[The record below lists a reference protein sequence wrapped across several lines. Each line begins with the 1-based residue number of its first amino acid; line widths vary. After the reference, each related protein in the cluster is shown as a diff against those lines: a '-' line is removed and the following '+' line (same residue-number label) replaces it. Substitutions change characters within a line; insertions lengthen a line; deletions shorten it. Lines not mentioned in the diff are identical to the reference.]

1 MESGLSH
8 QYVNLESTGSVH
20 YVKAGQG
27 PPLVLLH
34 GLGVSVAT
42 WHNNFSAFASRYT
55 VYAPDLPG
63 HGDTD
68 KPDIPYGLD
77 VGVEFL
83 PEFLDALGLDGNVTL
98 MGNSA
103 GGMVAVTSVLKQ
115 PERFRALVLISPV
128 GLGREL
134 GLPIRLASLPLIG
147 KSLHKLD
154 GKSKT
159 RFVQRIFH
167 DKSTLHPEA
176 YRELIR
182 VRSIPEA
189 RRTELGVIRRNVTF
203 RGLRKSL
210 VIPHHDLLD
219 LPVPTLLVWGRQD
232 KIIPVKHALHAAERY
247 PAIEVRIFQDCG
259 HWPQM
264 EQSEAFNQAV
274 LDFLDRVYSPER
286 ESALRDS

>member
-20 YVKAGQG
+20 YVTAGHG

-34 GLGVSVAT
+34 GLGASVVT
-42 WHNNFSAFASRYT
+42 WHNNFSALASRYT

-63 HGDTD
+63 HGDTA

-83 PEFLDALGLDGNVTL
+83 SEFLDALGLDGNVTL

-103 GGMVAVTSVLKQ
+103 GGMVAMASVLKQ
-115 PERFRALVLISPV
+115 PERFRAMVLVSPV

-147 KSLHKLD
+147 KPLHKLD

-167 DKSTLHPEA
+167 DKSALHPDVH
-176 YRELIR
+176 RELIR
-182 VRSIPEA
+182 VRSVPEA
-189 RRTELGVIRRNVTF
+189 LRTELSVIRRSVTF

-210 VIPHHDLLD
+210 VVAHHDLLN
-219 LPVPTLLVWGRQD
+219 LPAPTLLVWGKQD
-232 KIIPVKHALHAAERY
+232 KIVPVKQAHHAAERY
-247 PAIEVRIFQDCG
+247 PSIEARIFQDCG

-264 EQSEAFNQAV
+264 ERSDEFNQAV
-274 LDFLDRVYSPER
+274 LAFLDRVYSPDR
-286 ESALRDS
+286 EHAVSDS

>member
-20 YVKAGQG
+20 YVMAGHG

-34 GLGVSVAT
+34 GLGASVVA

-63 HGDTD
+63 HGDTA

-77 VGVEFL
+77 IGVEFL
-83 PEFLDALGLDGNVTL
+83 PEFLDVLGLDRNVTL

-103 GGMVAVTSVLKQ
+103 GGMLAMASVLRQ
-115 PERFRALVLISPV
+115 SERFRAMVLISPV
-128 GLGREL
+128 GLSREL

-147 KSLHKLD
+147 KLLHKLD

-167 DKSTLHPEA
+167 DKSALHPEA
-176 YRELIR
+176 HRELIR

-210 VIPHHDLLD
+210 VVPHHDLLN
-219 LPVPTLLVWGRQD
+219 LPAPTLLVWGRQD
-232 KIIPVKHALHAAERY
+232 KIIPVKQAQHVAERY
-247 PAIEVRIFQDCG
+247 PSIEVRIFQDCG

-274 LDFLDRVYSPER
+274 LAFLDRVYNLDR
-286 ESALRDS
+286 ESAISDS

>member
-1 MESGLSH
+1 MESDPIH
-8 QYVNLESTGSVH
+8 QYVNLGSTGSVH
-20 YVKAGQG
+20 YIKAGQG

-34 GLGVSVAT
+34 GLGASVVA
-42 WHNNFSAFASRYT
+42 WHNNVSALASRYT

-63 HGDTD
+63 HGDTA
-68 KPDIPYGLD
+68 KPDVPYGLD

-83 PEFLDALGLDGNVTL
+83 PEFLDALGLDRNVML

-103 GGMVAVTSVLKQ
+103 GGMVAMASVLRQ
-115 PERFRALVLISPV
+115 PDRFKAMVLISPV

-147 KSLHKLD
+147 KPLHKLD

-167 DKSTLHPEA
+167 DESALHPEA
-176 YRELIR
+176 HRELIR

-189 RRTELGVIRRNVTF
+189 RRTELGAIRRSVTF

-210 VIPHHDLLD
+210 VVPRYDLLN

-232 KIIPVKHALHAAERY
+232 KIIPVKQAYHAAERY
-247 PAIEVRIFQDCG
+247 PSIEVRIFQDCG

-264 EQSEAFNQAV
+264 EQSEAFNQAA
-274 LDFLDRVYSPER
+274 LAFLDRVYNLDR
-286 ESALRDS
+286 EPAISDS

>member
-8 QYVNLESTGSVH
+8 QYVNLGSTGSVH

-68 KPDIPYGLD
+68 KPDIAYGLD

-83 PEFLDALGLDGNVTL
+83 PRFLDILGLDGNVTL

-103 GGMVAVTSVLKQ
+103 GGMVAAASALRQ
-115 PERFRALVLISPV
+115 PDRFRVLVLISPV

-147 KSLHKLD
+147 KPLHKLD

-167 DKSTLHPEA
+167 DESVLPLEA
-176 YRELIR
+176 HRELVR

-189 RRTELGVIRRNVTF
+189 RRTELGVIRRNGTF

-210 VIPHHDLLD
+210 VIPYHDLLN
-219 LPVPTLLVWGRQD
+219 LPLPTLLVWGRQD
-232 KIIPVKHALHAAERY
+232 KIIPVKHAQQAAEQY
-247 PAIEVRIFQDCG
+247 PAMEVRIFQDCG
-259 HWPQM
+259 HWPHM
-264 EQSEAFNQAV
+264 EQSEAFNEVV
-274 LDFLDRVYSPER
+274 LAFLDRVYSAEKEPAI
-286 ESALRDS
+286 SDS

>member
-8 QYVNLESTGSVH
+8 QYINLGNTGSVH
-20 YVKAGQG
+20 YVKVGQG

-63 HGDTD
+63 HGDTA

-83 PEFLDALGLDGNVTL
+83 PEFLDALGLDGKVTL
-98 MGNSA
+98 IGNSA
-103 GGMVAVTSVLKQ
+103 GGMVAAASVLKQ
-115 PERFRALVLISPV
+115 PERFKAMVLISPV

-147 KSLHKLD
+147 KPLHKLD

-167 DKSTLHPEA
+167 DKSALPLEA
-176 YRELIR
+176 YQELIR

-210 VIPHHDLLD
+210 VILDRDLLN
-219 LPVPTLLVWGRQD
+219 LPVPILLVWGRQD
-232 KIIPVKHALHAAERY
+232 KIIPVKHAHHAAGRY
-247 PAIEVRIFQDCG
+247 PAMEVRVFQDCG
-259 HWPQM
+259 HWPHM
-264 EQSEAFNQAV
+264 EQSEAFNEAI
-274 LDFLDRVYSPER
+274 LAFLERVYSPER
-286 ESALRDS
+286 ESVLSDS

>member
-34 GLGVSVAT
+34 GLGASVVT
-42 WHNNFSAFASRYT
+42 WHNNFSALASRYT

-63 HGDTD
+63 HGDTA

-103 GGMVAVTSVLKQ
+103 GGMVAMASVFRQ
-115 PERFRALVLISPV
+115 PERFRAMVLISPV

-147 KSLHKLD
+147 KPLHKLD

-159 RFVQRIFH
+159 RFVRRIFH
-167 DKSTLHPEA
+167 DDSALHPEA
-176 YRELIR
+176 RRELIR

-189 RRTELGVIRRNVTF
+189 RRTELGVIRRSVTF
-203 RGLRKSL
+203 LGLRKSL
-210 VIPHHDLLD
+210 VVPHHDLLN
-219 LPVPTLLVWGRQD
+219 LQTPTLLVWGRQD
-232 KIIPVKHALHAAERY
+232 KIIPVKQAHHVAERY
-247 PAIEVRIFQDCG
+247 PSIEVRIFQDCG

-264 EQSEAFNQAV
+264 EQSEAFNEAV
-274 LDFLDRVYSPER
+274 LAFLDRVYSPDR
-286 ESALRDS
+286 ESAISDS

>member
-8 QYVNLESTGSVH
+8 QYINLGNTGSVH

-42 WHNNFSAFASRYT
+42 WHNNFSAFASRYK

-103 GGMVAVTSVLKQ
+103 GGMVAAASALRQ
-115 PERFRALVLISPV
+115 PDRFKALVLISPV
-128 GLGREL
+128 GLGRNL

-147 KSLHKLD
+147 KPLHKLD

-167 DKSTLHPEA
+167 DKSALHPEA
-176 YRELIR
+176 YQELIR

-210 VIPHHDLLD
+210 VIPHHDMLN

-247 PAIEVRIFQDCG
+247 PSMEVRIFQECG
-259 HWPQM
+259 HWPHM

-274 LDFLDRVYSPER
+274 LDFLDRVYSLER
-286 ESALRDS
+286 ESATIDS

>member
-8 QYVNLESTGSVH
+8 QYVNLGSTGSVH
-20 YVKAGQG
+20 YVKAGEG

-34 GLGVSVAT
+34 GLGASVVT

-63 HGDTD
+63 HGDTA

-77 VGVEFL
+77 LGVEFL
-83 PEFLDALGLDGNVTL
+83 PEFLDVLGLDRNVTL

-103 GGMVAVTSVLKQ
+103 GGMVAVASVLRQ
-115 PERFRALVLISPV
+115 PERFSAMVLISPV

-147 KSLHKLD
+147 NPLHKLD

-159 RFVQRIFH
+159 RFVQRVFH
-167 DKSTLHPEA
+167 DKSALHPEA
-176 YRELIR
+176 HQELIR
-182 VRSIPEA
+182 VRSVPEA
-189 RRTELGVIRRNVTF
+189 RRTELGVIRRSVTF

-210 VIPHHDLLD
+210 VIPHHDLLN

-232 KIIPVKHALHAAERY
+232 KIVPVKQARHAAEQY
-247 PAIEVRIFQDCG
+247 PSIEVRIFQDCG

-264 EQSEAFNQAV
+264 EHSDAFNQAV
-274 LDFLDRVYSPER
+274 LAFLDRVYSPDR
-286 ESALRDS
+286 ESAISDS